1 MLNKYQLLLLGV
13 FLVAAVGVQAKK
25 SADGS
30 KPEWARKDIRDFNDA
45 DMERLLDQWNVS
57 DRMNHHLYV
66 YMYIEHTII
75 SILPHMGHVI
85 VGHGKQFATIQID
98 WIVLHDN

>member
-25 SADGS
+25 SAD

-66 YMYIEHTII
+66 YMYTEHTII

-98 WIVLHDN
+98 